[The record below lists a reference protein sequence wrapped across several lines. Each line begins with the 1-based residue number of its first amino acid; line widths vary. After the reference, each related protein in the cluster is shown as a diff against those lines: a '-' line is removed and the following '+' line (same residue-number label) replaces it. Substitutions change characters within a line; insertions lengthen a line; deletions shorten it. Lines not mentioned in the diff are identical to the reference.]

1 MADSSKDI
9 QLRELKDMIHDLQK
23 MIKTL
28 QATVDAANKREEALT
43 QERDNLKEEVDLLRK
58 KLFGTSSEKRVLD
71 IPGQL
76 NFFNEAELEQDP
88 ALAQVEELEA
98 SSSEK
103 TPKKRKARATD
114 AERFKGIPVEKE
126 YLDLSEKEKNCPVC
140 GTALKQIGEE
150 FVRRELVFIP
160 ARLKVREYYS
170 RNYECPQ
177 CSQHGIPVIKKGKD
191 GRPHMLYGMACAGTV
206 AWVMYQKFCN
216 ALPYFRQEKDWKQYG
231 ASITRKTMANWVI
244 QNSEAFFLPMYEYF
258 QRKLLERK
266 FAMADEKPLQVL
278 HEPGRRAQTQSYMWL
293 FRSGE
298 DGLPPIILYKYSETR
313 AGENAVDFLRGFK
326 GYLMCDGY
334 SGYNKV
340 SDAKRTACW
349 AHIRRYLTDAIPK
362 GKALDYTQPSVQGV
376 MYINQLF
383 HLEDIIK
390 AKHTSFDAIKKAR
403 LEKEKP
409 VVEGFLS
416 WLDQQAPVRGS
427 RMDKAVT
434 YIQNRRSYLTTYL
447 EDGRC
452 SFSNNL
458 SENAIRPFTVGRKN
472 WLFCDTPNGAQ
483 ASALVYSMVEIAKAN
498 GVNVYHYLTY
508 LLEKMPSNRMSDEEL
523 ELLAPWNENVK
534 TEIQHRV
541 NNTDQSDVNC
551 QGTPATEK

>member
-88 ALAQVEELEA
+88 ALAQMEELEA

-103 TPKKRKARATD
+103 IPKKRKARATD

-160 ARLKVREYYS
+160 ASLKVREYYS

-258 QRKLLERK
+258 QRKLLERE
-266 FAMADEKPLQVL
+266 FAMADETPLQVL

-313 AGENAVDFLRGFK
+313 AGENAVDFLHGFK

-340 SDAKRTACW
+340 PDAKRTACW

-376 MYINQLF
+376 MYVNQLF

-508 LLEKMPSNRMSDEEL
+508 LLEKMPSDRMSDEEL

-541 NNTDQSDVNC
+541 NNTNRM
-551 QGTPATEK
+551 

>member
-28 QATVDAANKREEALT
+28 QAVVDAANKREEALT

-88 ALAQVEELEA
+88 ALAQMEELEA
-98 SSSEK
+98 SSPEK

-114 AERFKGIPVEKE
+114 AERFKGILVEKE

-160 ARLKVREYYS
+160 AKLKVREYYS

-244 QNSEAFFLPMYEYF
+244 QNSEAFFLPMYKYF
-258 QRKLLERK
+258 QRKLLERE
-266 FAMADEKPLQVL
+266 FAMADETPLQVL

-340 SDAKRTACW
+340 PDAKRTACW

-458 SENAIRPFTVGRKN
+458 SENAIRPFSVGRKN

-483 ASALVYSMVEIAKAN
+483 ASALVYSMVEMAKAN
-498 GVNVYHYLTY
+498 GVNVYLTY
-508 LLEKMPSNRMSDEEL
+508 LLEKMPSDRMSDEEL

-551 QGTPATEK
+551 QGAPATEK

>member
-1 MADSSKDI
+1 MSLFYWEILLFSDIMKTAKQEEKAVADSSKDI
-9 QLRELKDMIHDLQK
+9 QLRELKDMITDLKK

-43 QERDNLKEEVDLLRK
+43 QERDNLKDEVALLRK
-58 KLFGTSSEKRVLD
+58 KLFGSSSEKRTLD
-71 IPGQL
+71 IQGQL
-76 NFFNEAELEQDP
+76 NLFNEAEMEQDP
-88 ALAQVEELEA
+88 VAAKAEELEA
-98 SSSEK
+98 SLPDK
-103 TPKKRKARATD
+103 AGKKRKARTTD
-114 AERFKGIPVEKE
+114 AERFKGIPVQRK
-126 YLDLSEKEKNCPVC
+126 YLDLDDGERVCPVC
-140 GTALKQIGEE
+140 NTALEEIGEE

-160 ARLKVREYYS
+160 AKLKVYEYYS
-170 RNYECPQ
+170 KNYTCPEC
-177 CSQHGIPVIKKGKD
+177 SKRDLPVIKKGKD
-191 GRPHMLYGMACAGTV
+191 GKPHMLYGMASAGTV

-216 ALPYFRQEKDWKQYG
+216 GLPYCRQEKDWKQYG
-231 ASITRKTMANWVI
+231 AAITRATMANWVI
-244 QNSEAFFLPMYEYF
+244 HNSEAFFLPMYEYF
-258 QRKLLERK
+258 HRKLLERG
-266 FAMADEKPLQVL
+266 FAMADETPLQVL
-278 HEPGRRAQTQSYMWL
+278 HEPGRRAQTKSYMWL

-298 DGLPPIILYKYSETR
+298 DGGQPIILYKYSETR
-313 AGENAVDFLRGFK
+313 AGDNAVDFLHGFK

-340 SDAKRTACW
+340 PDAKRTACW

-362 GKALDYTQPSVQGV
+362 GKELDYAQPSVQGI

-383 HLEDIIK
+383 HLEDVIK
-390 AKHTSFDAIKKAR
+390 AKYTSFDAIKKAR

-409 VVEGFLS
+409 IVEGFLS
-416 WLDQQAPVRGS
+416 WLDNQSPVRGS

-434 YIQNRRSYLTTYL
+434 YIQNRRPYLATYL

-483 ASALVYSMVEIAKAN
+483 ASAIVYTMVEMAKVN

-508 LLEKMPSNRMSDEEL
+508 LLEKLPTG
-523 ELLAPWNENVK
+523 LL
-534 TEIQHRV
+534 
-541 NNTDQSDVNC
+541 
-551 QGTPATEK
+551 G

>member
-9 QLRELKDMIHDLQK
+9 QLRELKDMITDLKK

-43 QERDNLKEEVDLLRK
+43 QERDNLKDEVALLRK
-58 KLFGTSSEKRVLD
+58 KLFGSSSEKRTFD

-76 NFFNEAELEQDP
+76 NLFNEAEMEQDP
-88 ALAQVEELEA
+88 AAAKAEELEA
-98 SSSEK
+98 SLPDK
-103 TPKKRKARATD
+103 TGKKRKARTTD
-114 AERFKGIPVEKE
+114 AERFKGIPVQKK
-126 YLDLSEKEKNCPVC
+126 YLDLAAGEKVCPVC
-140 GTALKQIGEE
+140 NTALEEIGEE

-160 ARLKVREYYS
+160 AKLKVYEYYS
-170 RNYECPQ
+170 KNYTCPEC
-177 CSQHGIPVIKKGKD
+177 SKRDLPVIKKGKD
-191 GRPHMLYGMACAGTV
+191 GNPHMLYGMASAGTV

-216 ALPYFRQEKDWKQYG
+216 GLPYCRQEKDWKQYG
-231 ASITRKTMANWVI
+231 AAITRATMSNWVI
-244 QNSEAFFLPMYEYF
+244 HNSEAFFLPMYEYF
-258 QRKLLERK
+258 HRKLLERG
-266 FAMADEKPLQVL
+266 FAMADETPLQVL
-278 HEPGRRAQTQSYMWL
+278 HEPGRRAQTKSYMWL

-298 DGLPPIILYKYSETR
+298 DGGPPIILYKYSETR
-313 AGENAVDFLRGFK
+313 AGDNAVDFLHGFK

-340 SDAKRTACW
+340 PDAKRTACW

-362 GKALDYTQPSVQGV
+362 GKELDYAQPSVQGI

-383 HLEDIIK
+383 HLEDVIK
-390 AKHTSFDAIKKAR
+390 AKYTSFDAIKKVR

-409 VVEGFLS
+409 IVEGFLS
-416 WLDQQAPVRGS
+416 WLDKQSPARGS

-483 ASALVYSMVEIAKAN
+483 ASAVVYTMVEMAKAN

-508 LLEKMPSNRMSDEEL
+508 LLEKLPNDKMSDEEL

-534 TEIQHRV
+534 DEIKRRAGDR
-541 NNTDQSDVNC
+541 NQSYVNC
-551 QGTPATEK
+551 QGAPAAEK